1 MNWRAVAILLFL
13 LAASFV
19 IPIQRVS
26 ADVDSDLQ
34 VTPLTQH
41 LVVDLVYTNMV
52 RFNFNITNSGTQ
64 PRPIMIQ
71 PQPVPDWGERYDF
84 QFTVQPNGTDTVW
97 VNMVYGLPNSTF
109 NGLTYTATYGVIAW
123 HVDPPMD
130 QYVVANVTITW
141 TIISSWDGVYYDGSG
156 RVLDATDASPIPG
169 AYVGF
174 DMAGQFGLGY
184 GNPVVSQAD
193 GSYSADRV
201 FPGISSIAIAM
212 ARGYQTYINA
222 DYYVAPNPQRRIQ
235 QDFQLIPS
243 GTVGNYS
250 LEWSS
255 TLLSPI
261 YYGAI
266 SSDFKTAVLAGGEHA
281 TMSYH
286 ASVSPSF
293 SNLYYVYMFDTNGT
307 LLWRFGPVTNSSD
320 IYGGFWSAAITADG
334 SLAVAGTNDGQ
345 LFVFDRHGL
354 LWDVD
359 ARGSNGS
366 AAFARFSPDGKY
378 LVDYAFRATIEY
390 RNASTGAILWTAHT
404 DEYADP
410 RASLFSAD
418 GGRLLV
424 GTSVLR
430 MFDTADGTLLW
441 ATTTNGYIWPTAIA
455 ATSDFSLI
463 VVGTGKGGS
472 IWAYDGDGNF
482 KWEFDTT
489 STAVNWV
496 SMSSDGSVIAV
507 GARDGL
513 RIFSPDGKLRWGIC
527 GAIILPWFG
536 DVTAGAVTPDGRYIL
551 AGTDGSTVYVSDYNV
566 TPNGALLFDVNGTL
580 LWSDFWN
587 TTATKWSPPD
597 FGRPLFAAISNDA
610 STFVFGS
617 TDNMVRV
624 YHGAVVASPTSQ
636 SVNHVIDHSV
646 QVDGRVFHVITESNS
661 TVSDLVLDQSQIEF
675 NVSGDSGTV
684 GYFNVTIPKSL
695 MNCTELDDWV
705 VWVNGTQLLPLD
717 FPPPTENATDTF
729 IHFTC
734 TFASTLQVT
743 IKGTHVVP
751 EFSSPTILLL
761 SITTTLLAIIVYRR
775 GNGKRSRLWRE
786 EHLQHLSSIGDWYTP
801 DDRDVRS
808 LKRNRA
814 CGRSR
819 HSVWKKTVR
828 QGLMHQTTALI
839 RRINF
844 FWRSAGS

>member
-1 MNWRAVAILLFL
+1 MNWRAVVILLFL

-19 IPIQRVS
+19 MPIQRVS

-64 PRPIMIQ
+64 PRSIMIQ
-71 PQPVPDWGERYDF
+71 HQPVPDWGERIDY
-84 QFTVQPNGTDTVW
+84 QFTVQPGGTDTVW
-97 VNMVYGLPNSTF
+97 INMVYNCPSSDF
-109 NGLTYTATYGVIAW
+109 NGTTYTATYGVLAW
-123 HVDPPMD
+123 HVNPPFGE
-130 QYVVANVTITW
+130 YVAANVTITW
-141 TIISSWDGVYYDGSG
+141 TVITSWNGQFCNGSG
-156 RVLDATDASPIPG
+156 KVLDVNTSAPIPG

-174 DMAGQFGLGY
+174 GMPGLF
-184 GNPVVSQAD
+184 GNPGNPIVSQVD
-193 GSYSADRV
+193 GSYSAERV
-201 FPGISSIAIAM
+201 LPGISGIAIAM
-212 ARGYQTYINA
+212 ASGYQAYINT
-222 DYYVAPNPQRRIQ
+222 DYYVAPYSEQPVQ
-235 QDFQLIPS
+235 QDFELVPS
-243 GTVGNYS
+243 GTIGNYS
-250 LEWSS
+250 LEWNS

-266 SSDFKTAVLAGGEHA
+266 SSDFKTVILAGGEHA

-293 SNLYYVYMFDTNGT
+293 NNLYYTYMFDINGT
-307 LLWRFGPVTNSSD
+307 MLWRFGPVTNTSDPHDSSD
-320 IYGGFWSAAITADG
+320 IYGGFWSAAITGDG
-334 SLAVAGTNDGQ
+334 SLAAAGTTNGE
-345 LFVFDRHGL
+345 LFVFDRHDL
-354 LWDVD
+354 LWYVN
-359 ARGSNGS
+359 ATGPNG
-366 AAFARFSPDGKY
+366 AGAFAKFSPDGEY
-378 LVDYAFRATIEY
+378 LVDTAFRGTIEY
-390 RNASTGAILWTAHT
+390 RNARTGAILWTAYT

-418 GGRLLV
+418 GSKLLV

-430 MFDTADGTLLW
+430 MFDTADGALLW

-496 SMSSDGSVIAV
+496 SMSGDGSVIAV

-513 RIFSPDGKLRWGIC
+513 RVFSPDGKLRWGIC
-527 GAIILPWFG
+527 GGATILPWLG
-536 DVTAGAVTPDGRYIL
+536 DVTAGAVTPDGRCIL
-551 AGTDGSTVYVSDYNV
+551 AATDGSTVYVSDYNV

-597 FGRPLFAAISNDA
+597 FGRPLFAAISDDT

-624 YHGAVVASPTSQ
+624 YHGAVVATPASQ

-646 QVDGRVFHVITESNS
+646 HVDGQVFHIVTESNS

-684 GYFNVTIPKSL
+684 GYFNVTIPKFL

-705 VWVNGTQLLPLD
+705 VWVNGTQLLPPDL
-717 FPPPTENATDTF
+717 PPPTENATHTF

-743 IKGTHVVP
+743 IKGAHVVP

-761 SITTTLLAIIVYRR
+761 FIATTLLAIIVYKS
-775 GNGKRSRLWRE
+775 GNGKRPRLWRCK
-786 EHLQHLSSIGDWYTP
+786 HLLS
-801 DDRDVRS
+801 
-808 LKRNRA
+808 
-814 CGRSR
+814 
-819 HSVWKKTVR
+819 
-828 QGLMHQTTALI
+828 AL
-839 RRINF
+839 F
-844 FWRSAGS
+844 

>member
-1 MNWRAVAILLFL
+1 MNCRAVAILLFL
-13 LAASFV
+13 LIASFG
-19 IPIQRVS
+19 IPIHSVS
-26 ADVDSDLQ
+26 GDDDSDLQ
-34 VTPLTQH
+34 VLPLTQH
-41 LVVDLVYTNMV
+41 LVVDLVYTDMA

-64 PRPIMIQ
+64 PRSIQ
-71 PQPVPDWGERYDF
+71 IQHQPVPDWGERDDF

-174 DMAGQFGLGY
+174 DMAGEFGLGW

-222 DYYVAPNPQRRIQ
+222 DYYVAPNPQWRIQ

-250 LEWSS
+250 LKWSS

-307 LLWRFGPVTNSSD
+307 LLWRFGPVTNSND
-320 IYGGFWSAAITADG
+320 TYGGFWSAAITADG
-334 SLAVAGTNDGQ
+334 SLAAAGTNDGQ

-359 ARGSNGS
+359 ARGFNGS
-366 AAFARFSPDGKY
+366 VAFARFSPDGKY

-390 RNASTGAILWTAHT
+390 RNASTGAIIWTAHT

-418 GGRLLV
+418 GSRLLV

-472 IWAYDGDGNF
+472 IWAYDGDGNL

-513 RIFSPDGKLRWGIC
+513 RVFSPDGKLRWGIY
-527 GAIILPWFG
+527 GIATILPWLG

-566 TPNGALLFDVNGTL
+566 TPNGALLFDMNGTL

-617 TDNMVRV
+617 TDNMMRV
-624 YHGAVVASPTSQ
+624 YHGAVVATPASQ

-646 QVDGRVFHVITESNS
+646 QVDGQVFHIITESNS
-661 TVSDLVLDQSQIEF
+661 TVSDLVIDQSQIEF

-695 MNCTELDDWV
+695 MNCTELGDWT
-705 VWVNGTQLLPLD
+705 VWVNGTQLLPSD
-717 FPPPTENATDTF
+717 FPTPTENATATF
-729 IHFTC
+729 IYFTYS
-734 TFASTLQVT
+734 FASTLQVT
-743 IKGTHVVP
+743 IKGTYAVP

-761 SITTTLLAIIVYRR
+761 SIAITPLVTIVYK
-775 GNGKRSRLWRE
+775 KRKW
-786 EHLQHLSSIGDWYTP
+786 
-801 DDRDVRS
+801 
-808 LKRNRA
+808 
-814 CGRSR
+814 
-819 HSVWKKTVR
+819 KTVKTLNTITPSVSINPMHETSVH
-828 QGLMHQTTALI
+828 LMIETLDT
-839 RRINF
+839 
-844 FWRSAGS
+844 